1 MVDKLV
7 NKAVICDKSGCKT
20 LYLIYTYMISSLL
33 LITKYYLC
41 IERHIIKINLN
52 ECFTTIYL
60 LCKVISPSRYQIG
73 TNITRL

>member
-33 LITKYYLC
+33 LITKYYYLC
-41 IERHIIKINLN
+41 IERHIIKKVTYIDV
-52 ECFTTIYL
+52 FDYL
-60 LCKVISPSRYQIG
+60 FAM
-73 TNITRL
+73 